1 MLEAKLN
8 QAGLLKKILEAV
20 KDLVTDANFDC
31 SPSGIALQAMDSSHV
46 SLVSLMLNAE
56 GFEHYRCDRGL
67 QLGINLG
74 SMSKILKCAGND
86 DAVTIKSE
94 DAGSVVSF
102 TFESQKQD
110 KVSEFDLKLLEIESD
125 ILGIPD
131 TEYAATVKMP
141 AAEFQR
147 ICRDLTIL
155 GDTVIISAGKDGV
168 KFSVSGDMGSGN
180 INIKPTSAAD
190 AKEDEQTVINLD
202 EPVTLTFALRYLN
215 LFTKATSLSGSV
227 TLSLSKDVPL
237 VVEYPIKN
245 SNDEEMGHLKFYLAP
260 KIEEDS

>member
-1 MLEAKLN
+1 
-8 QAGLLKKILEAV
+8 
-20 KDLVTDANFDC
+20 
-31 SPSGIALQAMDSSHV
+31 MDSSHV

-86 DAVTIKSE
+86 DAVTLKSE

-102 TFESQKQD
+102 TFESQSTCFSAALLPRPFVRALPLVYCFFFLTEQD

-155 GDTVIISAGKDGV
+155 GDTGTRMHALWDGPSV
-168 KFSVSGDMGSGN
+168 RWFAHFSFFLSHH
-180 INIKPTSAAD
+180 
-190 AKEDEQTVINLD
+190 
-202 EPVTLTFALRYLN
+202 LRRQGWRQVLR
-215 LFTKATSLSGSV
+215 LRRHGQRQHQHQAHVGRRCQ
-227 TLSLSKDVPL
+227 
-237 VVEYPIKN
+237 
-245 SNDEEMGHLKFYLAP
+245 GG
-260 KIEEDS
+260 

>member
-86 DAVTIKSE
+86 DAVTLKSE

-102 TFESQKQD
+102 TFESQ
-110 KVSEFDLKLLEIESD
+110 STCFRALCSLCCCIALP
-125 ILGIPD
+125 LF
-131 TEYAATVKMP
+131 AACSSQSRTRSP
-141 AAEFQR
+141 
-147 ICRDLTIL
+147 
-155 GDTVIISAGKDGV
+155 S
-168 KFSVSGDMGSGN
+168 S
-180 INIKPTSAAD
+180 TSSSSRSS
-190 AKEDEQTVINLD
+190 
-202 EPVTLTFALRYLN
+202 LTFWA
-215 LFTKATSLSGSV
+215 FP
-227 TLSLSKDVPL
+227 TLSMPL
-237 VVEYPIKN
+237 P
-245 SNDEEMGHLKFYLAP
+245 
-260 KIEEDS
+260 